1 MSKIVAEY
9 ITYIKCEQTLAPL
22 TVEAYAADLQE
33 WIEFATS
40 NGRYELVVDDITTA
54 DLRQWVAHLSRK
66 GISARSIKRKVSTLN
81 SFFRYM
87 IKRHGMALNP
97 AADLQL
103 ARPKK
108 ALPTAIPAE
117 QTAMV
122 LNEPYDEDD
131 FTAVRDHLMVEML
144 YQTGMRA
151 SELADLLDAN
161 VDAAAGVLRVAGKR
175 NKERAIPFG
184 QGLAELIGR
193 YRALLQSQVQAV
205 LTPCFFVDQRTRLGI
220 SYRTVLKVVHAALDG
235 RVSVPKRTPHV
246 LRHSFA
252 TDMLNAGA
260 DLNSVKELLG
270 HQSLETTQIYTHISL
285 SELKQNYKQAHPR
298 AQKQGGHHGS

>member
-1 MSKIVAEY
+1 MSNIVAEY
-9 ITYIKCEQTLAPL
+9 ITFIKCEQALAPL
-22 TVEAYAADLQE
+22 TVAAYAADMQE
-33 WIEFATS
+33 WVDFATS
-40 NGRYELVVDDITTA
+40 NGRYELVVADIATA
-54 DLRQWVAHLSRK
+54 DVRQWVAHLSQK
-66 GISARSIKRKVSTLN
+66 GNSARSIKRKVSALN

-87 IKRHGMALNP
+87 IKRHGLPCNP

-117 QTAMV
+117 QTARV
-122 LNEPYDEDD
+122 LDAPYDSDD
-131 FTAVRDHLMVEML
+131 FVSVRDHLMVEML
-144 YQTGMRA
+144 YQTGLRA

-161 VDAAAGVLRVAGKR
+161 VDAQARQLRVIGKR
-175 NKERAIPFG
+175 NKERIVPFG
-184 QGLAELIGR
+184 EQLSALIDDYRRLLAD
-193 YRALLQSQVQAV
+193 QVQAV
-205 LTPCFFVDQRTRLGI
+205 LTPCFLVDPRTRLGI
-220 SYRTVLKVVHAALDG
+220 SYRTVLRVVHEALDG
-235 RVSVPKRTPHV
+235 RVSVAKRTPHV